1 MGIEG
6 LSEFGGMEALE
17 ATIRFSGR
25 RQRLVAHNIANIST
39 PDFLQTD
46 LSVKDFQAELG
57 RVIDDRRERGSGK
70 LDLSTVGQAEPTQRN
85 GILFPDHN
93 NRDVERLM
101 QDQAENLMVYRTA
114 IDLLRSRAEMMR
126 STLAGRV

>member
-46 LSVKDFQAELG
+46 LSIKDFQAELG
-57 RVIDDRRERGSGK
+57 RAIDERRERGGGPI
-70 LDLSTVGQAEPTQRN
+70 DLSSVGQSEPKQRSN
-85 GILFPDHN
+85 LLFPDHN
-93 NRDVERLM
+93 NRDIERLM

>member
-46 LSVKDFQAELG
+46 LSVKDFQSELG
-57 RVIDDRRERGSGK
+57 RVIDERRQNGSGK
-70 LDLSTVGQAEPTQRN
+70 VDISAVGQAEPRQRN